1 MDWKRLSNSI
11 KINWIET
18 LIIYKNMKLMYLY
31 CSPQS
36 HHLSLSYQCVSITG
50 SQSVVTCPRLDAPT
64 GGKLTCSG
72 PETGPVP
79 AGTQCT
85 LACKKGYLR
94 QGNSQRLVV
103 CYWFSPFSIM
113 LDSKLNE
120 AIWTSS
126 IFFTRCIHFRS
137 CMDTGEW
144 DNGVG
149 WCQVS

>member
-1 MDWKRLSNSI
+1 
-11 KINWIET
+11 
-18 LIIYKNMKLMYLY
+18 MKLMYLY

-94 QGNSQRLVV
+94 QGNSQRSVTDFPLFPLCLNLLVNFMKHLQ
-103 CYWFSPFSIM
+103 YEPLFSQDVSILGPAWTLESGTM
-113 LDSKLNE
+113 AWAGARYLNFYLGF
-120 AIWTSS
+120 
-126 IFFTRCIHFRS
+126 FFT
-137 CMDTGEW
+137 
-144 DNGVG
+144 
-149 WCQVS
+149 